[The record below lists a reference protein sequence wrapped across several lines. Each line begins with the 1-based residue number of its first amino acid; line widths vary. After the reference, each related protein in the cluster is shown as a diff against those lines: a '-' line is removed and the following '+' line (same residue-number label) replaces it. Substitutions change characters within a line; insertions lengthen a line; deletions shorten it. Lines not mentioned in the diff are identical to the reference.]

1 MKAEQHRSWRLWQ
14 PVAMPRV
21 RLAVTAAVLLLV
33 VSCLVPCAPFAD
45 YAATSLPYQDPTP
58 EMLKKQAAEI
68 AAAEH
73 RLAIH
78 AAIAGVL
85 AVLGLAALI
94 YAWKNRRP
102 RKADPET

>member
-1 MKAEQHRSWRLWQ
+1 
-14 PVAMPRV
+14 MPRV
-21 RLAVTAAVLLLV
+21 RLAVAAGVLLIV
-33 VSCLVPCAPFAD
+33 ASCLVPCAPFAD
-45 YAATSLPYQDPTP
+45 YAADSLPYQDPTL
-58 EMLKKQAAEI
+58 EMLKKQAEQI

-73 RLAIH
+73 RLAVH

-94 YAWKNRRP
+94 YAWRNRRP